1 MRLDRYLVEKGLAW
15 SRNQA
20 AELIKAGRVLVDEKV
35 VTKPSYEVEK
45 QRVEVVGDLYVS
57 RAAGKLKGFLGGID
71 ASFIQGARV
80 LDVGASTGGFTQV
93 LLEYGAREVV
103 ALDVGRE
110 QLHPLL
116 KEHPKVKSLEETDI
130 REFSDE
136 PFDVVVSDVSFIS
149 LLKIVEHVDRLAKE
163 HIILLFKPQFE
174 VGKEAKRDSK
184 GVVLDEK
191 AIEQAMDRF
200 ENRCAELGW
209 RLVAKKPSSVK
220 GKEGNR
226 EWVYY
231 YQKD

>member
-1 MRLDRYLVEKGLAW
+1 
-15 SRNQA
+15 
-20 AELIKAGRVLVDEKV
+20 
-35 VTKPSYEVEK
+35 
-45 QRVEVVGDLYVS
+45 
-57 RAAGKLKGFLGGID
+57 
-71 ASFIQGARV
+71 
-80 LDVGASTGGFTQV
+80 
-93 LLEYGAREVV
+93 VV

-136 PFDVVVSDVSFIS
+136 PFEVVVSDVSFIS
-149 LLKIVEHVDRLAKE
+149 LLKIVEHIDRLAKK